1 MRRADSL
8 EKTLMLGGIE
18 GRRGRG
24 QQRIR
29 WLDGITDSMDMSLSE
44 LGSWWWIGRPGVLG
58 FMGSKRVGH
67 DRVTELNWTEGI
79 KQFNINVEREK
90 WKLDILL
97 WPVWDTNDYTG
108 CYFSQHKAQGR
119 LTHRENAWQE
129 LQSFFCAWW
138 HKSEGKSCNHEGT
151 PIRIK
156 LCSDLTDLLGCA
168 TDIQQGSLIIIY
180 DLLTNHENDDHRSGR
195 WGLFGRKSVAI
206 NFATEEEKKILYD
219 FETFYNSTVEQILMN
234 VAELI

>member
-1 MRRADSL
+1 MLRERNESWTFFCDL
-8 EKTLMLGGIE
+8 YETLTITQAVIFLNT
-18 GRRGRG
+18 RHKVD
-24 QQRIR
+24 
-29 WLDGITDSMDMSLSE
+29 WL
-44 LGSWWWIGRPGVLG
+44 
-58 FMGSKRVGH
+58 
-67 DRVTELNWTEGI
+67 
-79 KQFNINVEREK
+79 
-90 WKLDILL
+90 
-97 WPVWDTNDYTG
+97 
-108 CYFSQHKAQGR
+108 
-119 LTHRENAWQE
+119 RENAWQG

-151 PIRIK
+151 PVRIK